1 MCSPTP
7 FAGHSLAI
15 EEAHH
20 CNALSMKL
28 RHINVTR
35 QSLRLGLRCKESK
48 VKIYS
53 KRALVAQTK
62 TDEGKEVYPFRNRRG
77 TCHCTHAA
85 PVPVETVFAEDQ
97 TVGQLGL
104 VQGNLAFALAFA
116 AQPSAC
122 HHHLSASPSLG
133 AAAVTP
139 TFQGPRQPCQQPSHT
154 TISPLPSSCAASGPR
169 ASAAR
174 FQASW

>member
-35 QSLRLGLRCKESK
+35 QSLRLGLRCKEGK

-122 HHHLSASPSLG
+122 HHHLSTIPSLF
-133 AAAVTP
+133 ASSP
-139 TFQGPRQPCQQPSHT
+139 TFPTPRQACQKPHHT
-154 TISPLPSSCAASGPR
+154 TISPLPLSCAASGPR

-174 FQASW
+174 FQAS